1 MKHIF
6 NQLIIKIAKYLPL
19 IIVRQVAGKY
29 VAGETADD
37 ALKVIKKLN
46 NKGYS
51 ATLDILGEHTKNKKE
66 VKNVAQ
72 EYQILLN
79 KIHAN
84 NLDCNISIKL
94 SHLGLDISKD
104 YMLENINLLIKTA
117 QKNNNFIRIDMEDSQ
132 LLAEIPTITN
142 IEKQQNARGPDVLI
156 KNGSPILGSVDAPLT
171 LVEFGDYQCSFC
183 KRHFDQTHD
192 LIMKNYV
199 ETNKVKI
206 VFKDLIVTPG
216 KDSMYA
222 AHAAHCAKDQGMF
235 WKYHDI
241 LYNNWEG
248 ESTGWVTT
256 DNLNKFA
263 KNIGLDINKFSKC
276 MSEDKWMELINASQ
290 DDANTL
296 NVTGTPSFFLIG
308 PWHETDEQKNEITR
322 IHGAQPY
329 DVFKESFDLY
339 LKK

>member
-1 MKHIF
+1 MAVLKPDSDDETPKKKLEKDSNSEENSDGQEESNII
-6 NQLIIKIAKYLPL
+6 NSSEPLTEPIIKKNLKKTRYVHIPSVALGAGIAISCL
-19 IIVRQVAGKY
+19 V
-29 VAGETADD
+29 
-37 ALKVIKKLN
+37 
-46 NKGYS
+46 
-51 ATLDILGEHTKNKKE
+51 LG
-66 VKNVAQ
+66 
-72 EYQILLN
+72 IFL
-79 KIHAN
+79 AN
-84 NLDCNISIKL
+84 
-94 SHLGLDISKD
+94 
-104 YMLENINLLIKTA
+104 
-117 QKNNNFIRIDMEDSQ
+117 FIDMEDSQ

-183 KRHFDQTHD
+183 KRHFDQTHN

-222 AHAAHCAKDQGMF
+222 AHATHCAKDQGMF
-235 WKYHDI
+235 WKYHYM

-248 ESTGWVTT
+248 ESTGWVTS

-296 NVTGTPSFFLIG
+296 GVTGTPSFFLISS
-308 PWHETDEQKNEITR
+308 WQETDEQENEITR

-329 DVFKESFDLY
+329 DVFKELIDSR

>member
-1 MKHIF
+1 MAILKPDSDDETPNFFLEKDSNGEENSDGQEESNII
-6 NQLIIKIAKYLPL
+6 NSSEPLTEPIIKKNLKKTRYVHIPSVALGAGIAISCL
-19 IIVRQVAGKY
+19 V
-29 VAGETADD
+29 
-37 ALKVIKKLN
+37 
-46 NKGYS
+46 
-51 ATLDILGEHTKNKKE
+51 LG
-66 VKNVAQ
+66 
-72 EYQILLN
+72 IFL
-79 KIHAN
+79 AN
-84 NLDCNISIKL
+84 
-94 SHLGLDISKD
+94 
-104 YMLENINLLIKTA
+104 
-117 QKNNNFIRIDMEDSQ
+117 FIDMEDSQ
-132 LLAEIPTITN
+132 LLVETLTITN

-183 KRHFDQTHD
+183 KIHFDQTHD

-235 WKYHDI
+235 WKYHYM

-248 ESTGWVTT
+248 ENTGWVTS

-296 NVTGTPSFFLIG
+296 GVTGTPSFFLIAS
-308 PWHETDEQKNEITR
+308 WQETDGQKNEITR

-329 DVFKESFDLY
+329 DVFKKSFDLH
-339 LKK
+339 LQK

>member
-1 MKHIF
+1 MVAILEPDSNDKIPNF
-6 NQLIIKIAKYLPL
+6 FLEKNDINEESSNFQEELQTINPSEPLTEPIIKKNLKKTRYVHIPSVALGAGIAISCL
-19 IIVRQVAGKY
+19 V
-29 VAGETADD
+29 
-37 ALKVIKKLN
+37 
-46 NKGYS
+46 
-51 ATLDILGEHTKNKKE
+51 LG
-66 VKNVAQ
+66 
-72 EYQILLN
+72 IFL
-79 KIHAN
+79 AN
-84 NLDCNISIKL
+84 
-94 SHLGLDISKD
+94 
-104 YMLENINLLIKTA
+104 
-117 QKNNNFIRIDMEDSQ
+117 FIDMEDSQ

-142 IEKQQNARGPDVLI
+142 IEKQQNARGPDVLT
-156 KNGSPILGSVDAPLT
+156 KNGSPILGSVDAPIT

-222 AHAAHCAKDQGMF
+222 AHATHCAKDQGMF
-235 WKYHDI
+235 WKYHDM

-276 MSEDKWMELINASQ
+276 MSEDKWMELINASK
-290 DDANTL
+290 DDANAL
-296 NVTGTPSFFLIG
+296 GITGTPSFFLITS
-308 PWHETDEQKNEITR
+308 WQETDEQPNEIAR

-329 DVFKESFDLY
+329 DVFKKLIDSQ

>member
-1 MKHIF
+1 
-6 NQLIIKIAKYLPL
+6 
-19 IIVRQVAGKY
+19 
-29 VAGETADD
+29 
-37 ALKVIKKLN
+37 
-46 NKGYS
+46 
-51 ATLDILGEHTKNKKE
+51 
-66 VKNVAQ
+66 
-72 EYQILLN
+72 
-79 KIHAN
+79 
-84 NLDCNISIKL
+84 
-94 SHLGLDISKD
+94 
-104 YMLENINLLIKTA
+104 
-117 QKNNNFIRIDMEDSQ
+117 
-132 LLAEIPTITN
+132 
-142 IEKQQNARGPDVLI
+142 
-156 KNGSPILGSVDAPLT
+156 
-171 LVEFGDYQCSFC
+171 
-183 KRHFDQTHD
+183 
-192 LIMKNYV
+192 MKNYV

-206 VFKDLIVTPG
+206 VFKDLIATPG

-235 WKYHDI
+235 WKYHYM

-248 ESTGWVTT
+248 ESTGWITS

-296 NVTGTPSFFLIG
+296 DVTGTPSFFLIG
-308 PWHETDEQKNEITR
+308 SWQETDEQKNEITR

>member
-1 MKHIF
+1 MAVLKPDSDDETPNFSLEKDSNSEENSDGQEESNIINSSEPLTEPIIEKNLEKTRYVHIPSVA
-6 NQLIIKIAKYLPL
+6 LGAGIAISCL
-19 IIVRQVAGKY
+19 V
-29 VAGETADD
+29 
-37 ALKVIKKLN
+37 
-46 NKGYS
+46 
-51 ATLDILGEHTKNKKE
+51 LG
-66 VKNVAQ
+66 
-72 EYQILLN
+72 IFL
-79 KIHAN
+79 AN
-84 NLDCNISIKL
+84 
-94 SHLGLDISKD
+94 
-104 YMLENINLLIKTA
+104 
-117 QKNNNFIRIDMEDSQ
+117 FIDMEDSQ

-142 IEKQQNARGPDVLI
+142 IEKQQNARGPDVLT
-156 KNGSPILGSVDAPLT
+156 KNGSPILGSVDAPIT

-235 WKYHDI
+235 WKYHDM

-276 MSEDKWMELINASQ
+276 MSEDKWMELINASK
-290 DDANTL
+290 DDANAL
-296 NVTGTPSFFLIG
+296 GITGTPSFFLITS
-308 PWHETDEQKNEITR
+308 WQETDEQPNEIAR

-329 DVFKESFDLY
+329 DVFKELIDSQ

>member
-1 MKHIF
+1 VAILEPDSNDKIPNF
-6 NQLIIKIAKYLPL
+6 FLEKNDINEESSNFQEELQTINPSEPLTEPIIKKNLKKTRYVHIPSVALGAGIAISCL
-19 IIVRQVAGKY
+19 V
-29 VAGETADD
+29 
-37 ALKVIKKLN
+37 
-46 NKGYS
+46 
-51 ATLDILGEHTKNKKE
+51 LG
-66 VKNVAQ
+66 
-72 EYQILLN
+72 IFL
-79 KIHAN
+79 AN
-84 NLDCNISIKL
+84 
-94 SHLGLDISKD
+94 
-104 YMLENINLLIKTA
+104 
-117 QKNNNFIRIDMEDSQ
+117 FIDMEDSQ
-132 LLAEIPTITN
+132 LLAEISTITN
-142 IEKQQNARGPDVLI
+142 IENQQNARGPDVLI

-206 VFKDLIVTPG
+206 VFKDLIATPG

-235 WKYHDI
+235 WKYHYM

-248 ESTGWVTT
+248 ESTGWITS

-296 NVTGTPSFFLIG
+296 DVTGTPSFFLIG
-308 PWHETDEQKNEITR
+308 SWQETDEQKNEITR

-329 DVFKESFDLY
+329 DVFKESFDLH
-339 LKK
+339 LQK

>member
-1 MKHIF
+1 VAILEPDSNDKIPNF
-6 NQLIIKIAKYLPL
+6 FLEKNDINEESSNFQEELQTINPSEPLTEPIIKKNLKKTRYVHIPSVALGAGIAISCL
-19 IIVRQVAGKY
+19 V
-29 VAGETADD
+29 
-37 ALKVIKKLN
+37 
-46 NKGYS
+46 
-51 ATLDILGEHTKNKKE
+51 LG
-66 VKNVAQ
+66 
-72 EYQILLN
+72 IFL
-79 KIHAN
+79 AN
-84 NLDCNISIKL
+84 
-94 SHLGLDISKD
+94 
-104 YMLENINLLIKTA
+104 
-117 QKNNNFIRIDMEDSQ
+117 FIDMEDSQ

-183 KRHFDQTHD
+183 KRHFDQTHN

-235 WKYHDI
+235 WKYHDM

-276 MSEDKWMELINASQ
+276 MSEDKWMELINASK
-290 DDANTL
+290 DDANAL
-296 NVTGTPSFFLIG
+296 GVTGTPSFFLITS
-308 PWHETDEQKNEITR
+308 WQETDEQPNEIAR

-329 DVFKESFDLY
+329 DVFKKLIDSQ

>member
-1 MKHIF
+1 VAVLKPDSDDETPKKNLEKDSNSEENSDGQEESNII
-6 NQLIIKIAKYLPL
+6 NSSEPITEPITEPIIKKNLKKTRYVHIPSVALGAGIAISCL
-19 IIVRQVAGKY
+19 V
-29 VAGETADD
+29 
-37 ALKVIKKLN
+37 
-46 NKGYS
+46 
-51 ATLDILGEHTKNKKE
+51 LG
-66 VKNVAQ
+66 
-72 EYQILLN
+72 IFL
-79 KIHAN
+79 AN
-84 NLDCNISIKL
+84 
-94 SHLGLDISKD
+94 
-104 YMLENINLLIKTA
+104 
-117 QKNNNFIRIDMEDSQ
+117 FIDMEDSQ

-183 KRHFDQTHD
+183 KRHFDQTHN

-235 WKYHDI
+235 WKYHDM

-276 MSEDKWMELINASQ
+276 MSEDKWMELINASK
-290 DDANTL
+290 DDANAL
-296 NVTGTPSFFLIG
+296 GVTGTPSFFLITS
-308 PWHETDEQKNEITR
+308 WQETDEQPNEITR

-329 DVFKESFDLY
+329 DVFKKLIDSQ

>member
-1 MKHIF
+1 MVAILEPDP
-6 NQLIIKIAKYLPL
+6 NDKIPNFFLEKNDISEESSNFQEELPTINPSEPL
-19 IIVRQVAGKY
+19 
-29 VAGETADD
+29 TDPT
-37 ALKVIKKLN
+37 IKKN
-46 NKGYS
+46 PKKTRYVHMPS
-51 ATLDILGEHTKNKKE
+51 VALGAGIAIGCL
-66 VKNVAQ
+66 V
-72 EYQILLN
+72 
-79 KIHAN
+79 
-84 NLDCNISIKL
+84 
-94 SHLGLDISKD
+94 LGIFLG
-104 YMLENINLLIKTA
+104 
-117 QKNNNFIRIDMEDSQ
+117 NFIDMEDSQ

-206 VFKDLIVTPG
+206 VFKDLIATPG

-235 WKYHDI
+235 WKYHYM

-248 ESTGWVTT
+248 ESTGWITS

-308 PWHETDEQKNEITR
+308 PWQETDEQKNEITR

>member
-1 MKHIF
+1 MAVLKPDSDDETPKFFLEKDSNNEENSDGQEESNII
-6 NQLIIKIAKYLPL
+6 NSSEPLTEPIIKKNLKKTRYVHIPSVALGAGIAISCL
-19 IIVRQVAGKY
+19 V
-29 VAGETADD
+29 
-37 ALKVIKKLN
+37 
-46 NKGYS
+46 
-51 ATLDILGEHTKNKKE
+51 LG
-66 VKNVAQ
+66 
-72 EYQILLN
+72 IFL
-79 KIHAN
+79 AN
-84 NLDCNISIKL
+84 
-94 SHLGLDISKD
+94 
-104 YMLENINLLIKTA
+104 
-117 QKNNNFIRIDMEDSQ
+117 FIDMEDSQ
-132 LLAEIPTITN
+132 LLAEISTITN
-142 IEKQQNARGPDVLI
+142 IEKQQNARGPDALV
-156 KNGSPILGSVDAPLT
+156 KNGSPILGSIDAPIT

-222 AHAAHCAKDQGMF
+222 AHATHCAKDQGMF
-235 WKYHDI
+235 WKYHYM

-296 NVTGTPSFFLIG
+296 GVTGTPSFFLITSWQEADDQ
-308 PWHETDEQKNEITR
+308 PNEIAR

-329 DVFKESFDLY
+329 DVFKELIDSQ

>member
-1 MKHIF
+1 VVAILEPDP
-6 NQLIIKIAKYLPL
+6 NDKIPNFFLEKNDISEESSNFQEELPTINPSEPL
-19 IIVRQVAGKY
+19 
-29 VAGETADD
+29 TDPT
-37 ALKVIKKLN
+37 IKKN
-46 NKGYS
+46 PKKTRYVHMPS
-51 ATLDILGEHTKNKKE
+51 VALGAGIAIGCL
-66 VKNVAQ
+66 V
-72 EYQILLN
+72 
-79 KIHAN
+79 
-84 NLDCNISIKL
+84 
-94 SHLGLDISKD
+94 LGIFLG
-104 YMLENINLLIKTA
+104 
-117 QKNNNFIRIDMEDSQ
+117 NFIDMEDSQ

-156 KNGSPILGSVDAPLT
+156 KNGSPILGSVNAPLT

-206 VFKDLIVTPG
+206 VFKDLIATPG

-235 WKYHDI
+235 WKYHYM

-248 ESTGWVTT
+248 ESTGWITS

-276 MSEDKWMELINASQ
+276 MSEDKWMELINSSQ

-308 PWHETDEQKNEITR
+308 SWQETDEQKNEITR

>member
-1 MKHIF
+1 VAVLKPDSDDETPNFSLEKDSNSEENSDGKEESNIINSSEPLTEPIIEKNLKKTRYLHIPSVA
-6 NQLIIKIAKYLPL
+6 LGAGIAISCL
-19 IIVRQVAGKY
+19 V
-29 VAGETADD
+29 
-37 ALKVIKKLN
+37 
-46 NKGYS
+46 
-51 ATLDILGEHTKNKKE
+51 LG
-66 VKNVAQ
+66 
-72 EYQILLN
+72 IFL
-79 KIHAN
+79 AN
-84 NLDCNISIKL
+84 
-94 SHLGLDISKD
+94 
-104 YMLENINLLIKTA
+104 
-117 QKNNNFIRIDMEDSQ
+117 FIDMEDSQ
-132 LLAEIPTITN
+132 LLAEISTITN
-142 IEKQQNARGPDVLI
+142 IENQQNARGPDVLI
-156 KNGSPILGSVDAPLT
+156 KNGSPILGSVDAPIT

-183 KRHFDQTHD
+183 KRHFDQTHN

-235 WKYHDI
+235 WKYHDM

-296 NVTGTPSFFLIG
+296 DVTGTPSFFLIG
-308 PWHETDEQKNEITR
+308 SWQETDEQKNEITR

>member
-1 MKHIF
+1 MAVLKPDSDDETPDFSLEKDNNSEENSDGKEESNII
-6 NQLIIKIAKYLPL
+6 NSSEPLTEPIIKKNLKKTRYVHIPSVALGAGIAISCL
-19 IIVRQVAGKY
+19 V
-29 VAGETADD
+29 
-37 ALKVIKKLN
+37 
-46 NKGYS
+46 
-51 ATLDILGEHTKNKKE
+51 LG
-66 VKNVAQ
+66 
-72 EYQILLN
+72 IFL
-79 KIHAN
+79 AN
-84 NLDCNISIKL
+84 
-94 SHLGLDISKD
+94 
-104 YMLENINLLIKTA
+104 
-117 QKNNNFIRIDMEDSQ
+117 FIDMEDSQ

-183 KRHFDQTHD
+183 KRHFDQTHN

-235 WKYHDI
+235 WKYHYM

-296 NVTGTPSFFLIG
+296 GVTGTPSFFLITS
-308 PWHETDEQKNEITR
+308 WQETDEQPNEIAR

-329 DVFKESFDLY
+329 DVFKKLIDSQ

>member
-1 MKHIF
+1 MAILKPDSDDETPNFFLEKDSNGEENSDGQEESNII
-6 NQLIIKIAKYLPL
+6 NSSEPLTEPIIKKNLKKTRYVHIPSVALGAGIAISCL
-19 IIVRQVAGKY
+19 V
-29 VAGETADD
+29 
-37 ALKVIKKLN
+37 
-46 NKGYS
+46 
-51 ATLDILGEHTKNKKE
+51 LG
-66 VKNVAQ
+66 
-72 EYQILLN
+72 IFL
-79 KIHAN
+79 AN
-84 NLDCNISIKL
+84 
-94 SHLGLDISKD
+94 
-104 YMLENINLLIKTA
+104 
-117 QKNNNFIRIDMEDSQ
+117 FIDMEDSQ
-132 LLAEIPTITN
+132 LLVETLTITN

-183 KRHFDQTHD
+183 KRYFDQTHD

-235 WKYHDI
+235 WKYHYM

-248 ESTGWVTT
+248 ENTGWVTS

-296 NVTGTPSFFLIG
+296 GVTGTPSFFLIAS
-308 PWHETDEQKNEITR
+308 WQETDGQKNEIAR

-329 DVFKESFDLY
+329 DVFKKSFDLH
-339 LKK
+339 LQK

>member
-1 MKHIF
+1 MAVLKPDSDDETPKKKLEKDSNSEENSDGKEESNII
-6 NQLIIKIAKYLPL
+6 NSSEPLTEPIIKKNLKKTRYVHIPSVALGAGIAISCL
-19 IIVRQVAGKY
+19 V
-29 VAGETADD
+29 
-37 ALKVIKKLN
+37 
-46 NKGYS
+46 
-51 ATLDILGEHTKNKKE
+51 LG
-66 VKNVAQ
+66 
-72 EYQILLN
+72 IFL
-79 KIHAN
+79 AN
-84 NLDCNISIKL
+84 
-94 SHLGLDISKD
+94 
-104 YMLENINLLIKTA
+104 
-117 QKNNNFIRIDMEDSQ
+117 FIDMEDSQ

-235 WKYHDI
+235 WKYHYM

-248 ESTGWVTT
+248 ESTGWVTS

-296 NVTGTPSFFLIG
+296 DVTGTPSFFLIG
-308 PWHETDEQKNEITR
+308 SWQETDEQKNEITR

-329 DVFKESFDLY
+329 DVFKEIFDLH

>member
-1 MKHIF
+1 MAVLKPDSDNETPNFSLEKDSNSEENSDDQEESNIINSSEPLTEPIIEKNLKKTRYVHIPSVA
-6 NQLIIKIAKYLPL
+6 LGAGIAISCL
-19 IIVRQVAGKY
+19 V
-29 VAGETADD
+29 
-37 ALKVIKKLN
+37 
-46 NKGYS
+46 
-51 ATLDILGEHTKNKKE
+51 LG
-66 VKNVAQ
+66 
-72 EYQILLN
+72 IFL
-79 KIHAN
+79 AN
-84 NLDCNISIKL
+84 
-94 SHLGLDISKD
+94 
-104 YMLENINLLIKTA
+104 
-117 QKNNNFIRIDMEDSQ
+117 FIDMEDSQ

-222 AHAAHCAKDQGMF
+222 AHATHCAKDQGMF
-235 WKYHDI
+235 WKYHDM

-276 MSEDKWMELINASQ
+276 MSEDKWMELINASK
-290 DDANTL
+290 DDANAL
-296 NVTGTPSFFLIG
+296 GVTGTPSFFLITS
-308 PWHETDEQKNEITR
+308 WQETDEQPNEIAR

-329 DVFKESFDLY
+329 DVFKKLIDSQ

>member
-1 MKHIF
+1 MAILEPDSNDKIPNF
-6 NQLIIKIAKYLPL
+6 FLEKNDINEESSNFQEELQTINPSEPLTEPIIKKNLKKTRYVHIPSVALGAGIAISCL
-19 IIVRQVAGKY
+19 V
-29 VAGETADD
+29 
-37 ALKVIKKLN
+37 
-46 NKGYS
+46 
-51 ATLDILGEHTKNKKE
+51 LG
-66 VKNVAQ
+66 
-72 EYQILLN
+72 IFL
-79 KIHAN
+79 AN
-84 NLDCNISIKL
+84 
-94 SHLGLDISKD
+94 
-104 YMLENINLLIKTA
+104 
-117 QKNNNFIRIDMEDSQ
+117 FIDMEDSQ

-142 IEKQQNARGPDVLI
+142 IEKQQNARGPDVLT
-156 KNGSPILGSVDAPLT
+156 KNGSPILGSVDAPIT

-192 LIMKNYV
+192 LIVKNYV

-235 WKYHDI
+235 WKYHYM

-248 ESTGWVTT
+248 ESTGWVTS

-308 PWHETDEQKNEITR
+308 PWQETNEQKNEITR

>member
-1 MKHIF
+1 VAVLKPDSDDETPKFFLEKDSNNEENSDGQEESNII
-6 NQLIIKIAKYLPL
+6 NSSEPLTEPIIKKNLKKTRYVHIPSVALGAGIAISCL
-19 IIVRQVAGKY
+19 V
-29 VAGETADD
+29 
-37 ALKVIKKLN
+37 
-46 NKGYS
+46 
-51 ATLDILGEHTKNKKE
+51 LG
-66 VKNVAQ
+66 
-72 EYQILLN
+72 IFL
-79 KIHAN
+79 AN
-84 NLDCNISIKL
+84 
-94 SHLGLDISKD
+94 
-104 YMLENINLLIKTA
+104 
-117 QKNNNFIRIDMEDSQ
+117 FIDMEDSQ
-132 LLAEIPTITN
+132 LLAEISTITN
-142 IEKQQNARGPDVLI
+142 IEKQQNARGPDALV
-156 KNGSPILGSVDAPLT
+156 KNGSPILGSIDAPIT

-222 AHAAHCAKDQGMF
+222 AHATHCAKDQGMF
-235 WKYHDI
+235 WKYHYM

-296 NVTGTPSFFLIG
+296 GVTGTPSFFLITS
-308 PWHETDEQKNEITR
+308 WQEADDQSNEIAR

-329 DVFKESFDLY
+329 DVFKELIDSQ

>member
-1 MKHIF
+1 
-6 NQLIIKIAKYLPL
+6 
-19 IIVRQVAGKY
+19 
-29 VAGETADD
+29 
-37 ALKVIKKLN
+37 
-46 NKGYS
+46 
-51 ATLDILGEHTKNKKE
+51 
-66 VKNVAQ
+66 
-72 EYQILLN
+72 
-79 KIHAN
+79 
-84 NLDCNISIKL
+84 
-94 SHLGLDISKD
+94 
-104 YMLENINLLIKTA
+104 
-117 QKNNNFIRIDMEDSQ
+117 MEDSQ

-142 IEKQQNARGPDVLI
+142 IEKQQNARGPDVLT
-156 KNGSPILGSVDAPLT
+156 KNGSPILGSVDAPIT

-192 LIMKNYV
+192 LIVKNYV

-206 VFKDLIVTPG
+206 VFKDLIATPG
-216 KDSMYA
+216 KDSMHA

-235 WKYHDI
+235 WKYHYM

-248 ESTGWVTT
+248 ESTGWVTS

-290 DDANTL
+290 DDANSL
-296 NVTGTPSFFLIG
+296 GVTGTPSFFLIAS
-308 PWHETDEQKNEITR
+308 WQETDEQKNEITR

-329 DVFKESFDLY
+329 DVFKQFFDLH

>member
-1 MKHIF
+1 MAVLKPDSDDETPKKNLEKDSNSEENSDGQEESNII
-6 NQLIIKIAKYLPL
+6 NSSKPLTEPIIKKNLKKTRYVHIPSVALGAGIAISCL
-19 IIVRQVAGKY
+19 V
-29 VAGETADD
+29 
-37 ALKVIKKLN
+37 
-46 NKGYS
+46 
-51 ATLDILGEHTKNKKE
+51 LG
-66 VKNVAQ
+66 
-72 EYQILLN
+72 IFL
-79 KIHAN
+79 AN
-84 NLDCNISIKL
+84 
-94 SHLGLDISKD
+94 
-104 YMLENINLLIKTA
+104 
-117 QKNNNFIRIDMEDSQ
+117 FIDMEDSQ

-183 KRHFDQTHD
+183 KRHFDQTHN

-235 WKYHDI
+235 WKYHDM

-276 MSEDKWMELINASQ
+276 MSEDKWMELINASK
-290 DDANTL
+290 DDANAL
-296 NVTGTPSFFLIG
+296 GITGTPSFFLITS
-308 PWHETDEQKNEITR
+308 WQETDEQPNEITR

-329 DVFKESFDLY
+329 DVFKELIDSQ